1 MDSIA
6 QDNSGTD
13 RAFMR
18 FGVQSLHDQLSALT
32 REIEGVIE
40 AADPEYVHRMRV
52 ASRRIRTRLALF
64 GSCLPDKKGREWNNS
79 FRTVTKALGA
89 ARDVDVQIILVES
102 FLAKLSSRE
111 TSGMNRLLLRLRQK
125 RRGLQKDVVRTMNR
139 LQHSG
144 VIHDMEGCL
153 RILLSPFI
161 LEKDTGSQDQI
172 FRAAC
177 EEISARLSE
186 VLGYTIYIHDP
197 ARVTE
202 LHAMRIAAK
211 HLRYSMESFEP
222 AYEKK
227 LARYIKVVKNI
238 QEMLGDIHDCD
249 VWLEFLPEFL
259 AQERELALEYI
270 GHTRSV
276 GRLKSGI
283 EVLQADRRAFR
294 EKRYREFVGYWEENT
309 AVWPALLAMLTRLAG
324 KEEQPVPE
332 V

>member
-1 MDSIA
+1 
-6 QDNSGTD
+6 
-13 RAFMR
+13 MR
-18 FGVQSLHDQLSALT
+18 FGVQSLHDQLLLLT

-64 GSCLPDKKGREWNNS
+64 GSCLPDKKGREWNNN

-102 FLAKLSSRE
+102 FLKTLSSRD
-111 TSGMNRLLLRLRQK
+111 TLGINRLLLRLRQK
-125 RRGLQKDVVRTMNR
+125 RSRLQKKVVRTMNR
-139 LQHSG
+139 LAHSG
-144 VIHDMEGCL
+144 VIHDMEGIL
-153 RILLSPFI
+153 RIMLSPFI
-161 LEKDTGSQDQI
+161 LEKDAGSQEYI

-177 EEISARLSE
+177 EEISGRLSE

-197 ARVTE
+197 ARISE
-202 LHAMRIAAK
+202 LHAMRIASK
-211 HLRYSMESFEP
+211 HLRYSLEAFEP

-227 LARYIKVVKNI
+227 LAKYIKIVKNI

-259 AQERELALEYI
+259 TEERELALEYI

-276 GRLKSGI
+276 GRLKRGI
-283 EVLQADRRAFR
+283 ESLLADRRAFR
-294 EKRYREFVGYWEENT
+294 EKRYREFVEYWEQNT
-309 AVWPALLAMLTRLAG
+309 ASWPALLAMLTRLAG
-324 KEEQPVPE
+324 KEEQPVSERNTQP
-332 V
+332 

>member
-1 MDSIA
+1 
-6 QDNSGTD
+6 
-13 RAFMR
+13 MR
-18 FGVQSLHDQLSALT
+18 FGVQSLHDQLLLLT

-64 GSCLPDKKGREWNNS
+64 GSCLPDKKVREWNNN

-102 FLAKLSSRE
+102 FLKTLTGRD
-111 TSGMNRLLLRLRQK
+111 TLGINRLLLRLRQK
-125 RRGLQKDVVRTMNR
+125 RSRLQKKVVRTMNR
-139 LQHSG
+139 LAHSG
-144 VIHDMEGCL
+144 VIHDMEGIL
-153 RILLSPFI
+153 RIMLSPFI
-161 LEKDTGSQDQI
+161 LKKDAGSQEYI

-177 EEISARLSE
+177 EEISGRLSE

-197 ARVTE
+197 ARISE
-202 LHAMRIAAK
+202 LHAMRIASK
-211 HLRYSMESFEP
+211 HLRYSLEAFEP

-227 LARYIKVVKNI
+227 LAKYIKIVKNI

-259 AQERELALEYI
+259 TEERELALEYI

-276 GRLKSGI
+276 GRLKRGI
-283 EVLQADRRAFR
+283 ESLLADRRAFR
-294 EKRYREFVGYWEENT
+294 EKRYREFVEYWEQNT
-309 AVWPALLAMLTRLAG
+309 ASWPALLAMLTRLAG
-324 KEEQPVPE
+324 KEEQPVSERNTQP
-332 V
+332 